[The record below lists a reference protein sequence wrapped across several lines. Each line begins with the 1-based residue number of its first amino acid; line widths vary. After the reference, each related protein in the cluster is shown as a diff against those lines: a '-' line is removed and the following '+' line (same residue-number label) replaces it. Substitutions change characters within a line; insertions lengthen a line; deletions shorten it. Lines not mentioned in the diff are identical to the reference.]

1 MTTPGESDV
10 NRLLLVSE
18 IIQHL
23 FDTAH
28 AVRLIGGRTRKLDL
42 RVLFDHH
49 GIEINQ
55 VKRVTKGV
63 WCSEIVGT
71 NRLQMTAERGG
82 AISER
87 SEQLL

>member
-1 MTTPGESDV
+1 MTAPGESDV

-23 FDTAH
+23 FDTAD
-28 AVRLIGGRTRKLDL
+28 AVRFIGRTRKLDL

-49 GIEINQ
+49 GVEINQ

-63 WCSEIVGT
+63 RCSEIIGA
-71 NRLQMTAERGG
+71 NRLQMIPERGRS
-82 AISER
+82 ISER

>member
-10 NRLLLVSE
+10 NRLLFVSE

-23 FDTAH
+23 FDTAD
-28 AVRLIGGRTRKLDL
+28 AVRFIGRTRKLDL

-55 VKRVTKGV
+55 VKRVTKCV

-71 NRLQMTAERGG
+71 NRLQMTAEREG

>member
-10 NRLLLVSE
+10 NRLLFVSE

-28 AVRLIGGRTRKLDL
+28 AVRLIGRTRKLDL

-55 VKRVTKGV
+55 VKRITKGV
-63 WCSEIVGT
+63 WCSEIVGA
-71 NRLQMTAERGG
+71 NRLQMTAERGR